1 MRSIGRLKALVLTIL
16 VVAGSS
22 VGIPSS
28 ADASPVSAGAPRTV
42 SLPADQSR
50 DGQWWFTSWQIGKAW
65 EVGAQGQGVTV
76 AVLDTGVQ
84 ATRSELSGVVLPGN
98 DFHGGDAHT
107 DIDTVKHGHGTQMA
121 ILIAGQGG
129 TTGLTGIAPQ
139 AKILPVRS
147 GSEKSNYADA
157 IRWAADN
164 GARVINMS
172 FGTPT
177 SCDLDQATADAVQ
190 YAVNKGAVLVAAA
203 GNDKLNGNPSPTP
216 ASCPGVLTVGA
227 VDADMNSWEKSN
239 TGPFVDVAAPGVH
252 IVSVDNQGQEGITG
266 GTSDASAL
274 VSGAVA
280 LVWSKYPN
288 LTNRQVVARI
298 LATTRDIG
306 PDGRDDASGYGI
318 VRPWNAI
325 ATNVPADAPNPVYDA
340 LGGTIASD
348 TPTPTPTPSKP
359 DQSSDAAP
367 ASSNG
372 SGPNAALIVGT
383 VTGIG
388 VLLLVIAIVVIAA
401 TRRRAPHPGSPT
413 RTPGP
418 PPPLGPY
425 PPHTPATGPPPP
437 GYPPSGYP
445 PYAGPQAPPPP
456 SPPGTGYPPNG
467 PRPPTTNSW

>member
-1 MRSIGRLKALVLTIL
+1 MRSVGRFRALVIAIL
-16 VVAGSS
+16 VLAVSTLG
-22 VGIPSS
+22 VPST
-28 ADASPVSAGAPRTV
+28 ANASPVSAGAPRTV

-65 EVGAQGQGVTV
+65 EAGAQGQGVTV
-76 AVLDTGVQ
+76 AVLDKGVQ
-84 ATRSELSGVVLPGN
+84 ATRSELSGVVLPGT
-98 DFHGGDAHT
+98 DFHGGDART
-107 DIDTVKHGHGTQMA
+107 DTDTVKHGHGTQMA

-139 AKILPVRS
+139 AKILPVYS
-147 GSEKSNYADA
+147 GTEATGFDDS
-157 IRWAADN
+157 IRWAVDH
-164 GARVINMS
+164 GAKVINMS
-172 FGTPT
+172 FGSSG
-177 SCDLDQATADAVQ
+177 SCDIDQSTAEAVQ

-203 GNDKLNGNPSPTP
+203 GNARLEGNLPQIP

-227 VDADMNSWEKSN
+227 VDADMNIWEKSN
-239 TGPFVDVAAPGVH
+239 TAPYVDVAAPGVN
-252 IVSVDNQGQEGITG
+252 IVSVDNEGLKGVTE
-266 GTSDASAL
+266 GTSDSTAL

-288 LTNRQVVARI
+288 LTNRQVVARV

-340 LGGTIASD
+340 LGGTVASD
-348 TPTPTPTPSKP
+348 TPTPSEP
-359 DQSSDAAP
+359 DQSSDPAP

-383 VTGIG
+383 ITGIG